1 MEIRFIVPDEFFS
14 ARQIDYL
21 KTVLHAANKDE
32 LTQKLIRVAFA
43 SFDEYVQMLTGSEIP
58 TKADE
63 FRQYRLLFLIKHYFL
78 DSIPSE
84 NQVAGMFQ
92 ISDSKSKSLILNT
105 ISRFRNEL
113 SITLHQT
120 LCTIIKSAMQPGNDH
135 NVAFEVEIQ
144 SRNALDELNNLI
156 QRKAPHLEKISQK
169 PGSSGVY
176 LIPVDTMPVLHEILG
191 V

>member
-14 ARQIDYL
+14 PRQIDYL
-21 KTVLHAANKDE
+21 KTVLHAANNDE

-43 SFDEYVQMLTGSEIP
+43 SLDEYVQMLTGSEIP

-156 QRKAPHLEKISQK
+156 QKKSSAFRKN
-169 PGSSGVY
+169 
-176 LIPVDTMPVLHEILG
+176 
-191 V
+191 